1 MGTLLTLK
9 IPEILTF
16 THKLHLL
23 FLNNL
28 LFTLKSNVTVN
39 FVDCICSSNKGVMK
53 RVDKLHG
60 CYVTA
65 FSETHCPDQCQ
76 IKGI

>member
-1 MGTLLTLK
+1 MSLWLFNMGTLLTLK

-16 THKLHLL
+16 TLKLHLL

-39 FVDCICSSNKGVMK
+39 FVDYICSSNKV
-53 RVDKLHG
+53 
-60 CYVTA
+60 
-65 FSETHCPDQCQ
+65 
-76 IKGI
+76 